1 MSPGAQ
7 KNNDTLMKT
16 ILNHLFENRSF
27 SREEAQRIL
36 ISIASG
42 EFNNSQIAAFITAF
56 GMRNITVA
64 ELQGFRDAMLDL
76 CVKVDLSGY
85 ELVDLCG
92 TGGDGK
98 DTFNISTLA
107 SFVVAGAGYKVAK
120 HGNYGV
126 SSGCGSSNVMEHL
139 GYRFTD
145 NQDELKRSLD
155 RAGICFI
162 HAPLFNPAM
171 KIVAPIRKDL
181 GVKTFF
187 NMLGPMVNPAQPKNQ
202 IVGVF
207 SLELARLYAYLYQE
221 TDKNYTILH
230 AVDGF
235 DEVSL
240 TCDFKTFSK
249 NGEALVKVTDLG
261 FEQISEYEIA
271 GGDTVLSSANIF
283 MHVLEGTGTDP
294 QNNVVLCNAALAIQ
308 TIKPEESFADCFYEA
323 ETSLVSGRALKSF
336 QNLVG

>member
-1 MSPGAQ
+1 
-7 KNNDTLMKT
+7 MKK
-16 ILNHLFENRSF
+16 ILNHLFENKSF

-36 ISIASG
+36 TAIASG
-42 EFNNSQIAAFITAF
+42 EFNVAQIAAFITAF

-76 CVKVDLSGY
+76 CIRVDLSDY

-126 SSGCGSSNVMEHL
+126 SSGCGSSNVMEYL
-139 GYRFTD
+139 GYKFTGD
-145 NQDELKRSLD
+145 QDELKRSLD
-155 RAGICFI
+155 RSGICFI

-207 SLELARLYAYLYQE
+207 SLELARLYAYLYQD

-240 TCDFKTFSK
+240 TCDIKTFSK
-249 NGEALVKVTDLG
+249 SGEALIKVSDLG
-261 FEQISEYEIA
+261 FEQINELEIA
-271 GGDTVLSSANIF
+271 GGDTVKSSADIF
-283 MHVLEGTGTDP
+283 MHVLNNTGTDP

-308 TIKPEESFADCFYEA
+308 TIKPEQSFSDSYYEA
-323 ETSLVSGRALKSF
+323 ESSLVGGLALKSF
-336 QNLVG
+336 QNLIG

>member
-1 MSPGAQ
+1 LLYS
-7 KNNDTLMKT
+7 NLFCFTTMKK
-16 ILNHLFENRSF
+16 ILNHLFENKSF
-27 SREEAQRIL
+27 SRSESQRIL
-36 ISIASG
+36 TAIASG

-76 CVKVDLSGY
+76 CVKVNLSDY
-85 ELVDLCG
+85 ELIDLCG

-107 SFVVAGAGYKVAK
+107 SFIVAGAGYKVAK

-126 SSGCGSSNVMEHL
+126 SSGCGSSNVMEYL
-139 GYRFTD
+139 GYQFTAD
-145 NQDELKRSLD
+145 EDELKRSLD

-187 NMLGPMVNPAQPKNQ
+187 NMLGPMANPAQPKNQ

-221 TDKNYTILH
+221 TDKNYTIIH

-235 DEVSL
+235 DEISL
-240 TCDFKTFSK
+240 TCDVKTFSK
-249 NGEALVKVTDLG
+249 SGEALLKVSDLG
-261 FEQISEYEIA
+261 FEEINENEIV
-271 GGDTVLSSANIF
+271 GGDNVRSSADIF
-283 MHVLEGTGTDP
+283 MHVLEGVGTDP
-294 QNNVVLCNAALAIQ
+294 QQNVVLCNAAMAIK
-308 TIKPEESFADCFYEA
+308 TIKPDQSFADCYYEA
-323 ETSLVSGRALKSF
+323 ETSLVGGMALKSF
-336 QNLVG
+336 RNLVG

>member
-1 MSPGAQ
+1 
-7 KNNDTLMKT
+7 MKK
-16 ILNHLFENRSF
+16 ILNHLFENKTF
-27 SREEAQRIL
+27 SRAEAQRIL
-36 ISIASG
+36 TAIALG
-42 EFNNSQIAAFITAF
+42 EFNPSQIAAFITAY
-56 GMRNITVA
+56 GMRNITVE

-76 CVKVDLSGY
+76 CIKLDFSDF

-126 SSGCGSSNVMEHL
+126 SSGCGSSNVMEYL
-139 GYRFTD
+139 GYSFTND
-145 NQDELKRSLD
+145 QDVLKRSLD
-155 RAGICFI
+155 HAGICFI

-171 KIVAPIRKDL
+171 KTVAPIRKEL

-240 TCDFKTFSK
+240 TCDIKTFSK
-249 NGEALVKVTDLG
+249 SGEALIKVSDLG
-261 FEQISEYEIA
+261 FEQIAEEKIK
-271 GGDTVLSSANIF
+271 GGDTVESSAAIF
-283 MHVLEGTGTDP
+283 MNVLNGVGTAA
-294 QNNVVLCNAALAIQ
+294 QNNVVLCNAALAIR
-308 TIKPEESFADCFYEA
+308 TIDASKTFADCFYEA
-323 ETSLVSGRALKSF
+323 ETSLMGLKAMNSF
-336 QNLVG
+336 KKLTGK